1 MSLKEINSFLKVKK
15 FHPSKKMGQNFLVN
29 EKIRKEIV
37 SAAKINKNDWIL
49 EIGPGTGAIT
59 SILLTYKIKLIA
71 FELDKRLFELLENK
85 YASYNNFFLFN
96 VDALKI
102 DWDKEILK
110 INDSINKITIVAN
123 LPYSISSL
131 LVFKILHSNL
141 INKAIIMVQKEMADR
156 LSAKV
161 GSKDYNSF
169 SALIQLFLDI
179 KKLFL
184 VDAKNFNPPP
194 KVKSAIIEINKKIID
209 NQLYTLNDIDKIDAF
224 LRLSFSNRRKTLV
237 NNLSA
242 KINKNLILKVLEESK
257 IDLNIRAEQLSPIT
271 LVRLMKE
278 LDFSHD

>member
-1 MSLKEINSFLKVKK
+1 MSLKEINSFFKVKK

-131 LVFKILHSNL
+131 LVLKILHSNL

-237 NNLSA
+237 NNLSI